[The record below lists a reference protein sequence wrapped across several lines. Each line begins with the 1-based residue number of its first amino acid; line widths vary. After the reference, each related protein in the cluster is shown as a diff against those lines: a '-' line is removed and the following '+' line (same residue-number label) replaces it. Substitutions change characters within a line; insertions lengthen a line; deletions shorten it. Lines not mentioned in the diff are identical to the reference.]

1 MSPVVAFPAVPTA
14 PANVHCYGWAF
25 FWYYLSDER
34 QSPDEIRPSI
44 AYWRDHSAGVF
55 FASA

>member
-1 MSPVVAFPAVPTA
+1 MAFPAVPTA

-34 QSPDEIRPSI
+34 QSPDEVRPSI
-44 AYWRDHSAGVF
+44 AYWRDHPAGVF